1 MGRDWLLAPSW
12 GAERTKTEVGTHN
25 FIFNCRYPVNLIVS
39 IGQYSSE
46 DGTVSEDQMVSVA
59 DEAAYLAKSAGKNC
73 VVVKA
78 PA

>member
-1 MGRDWLLAPSW
+1 M

-25 FIFNCRYPVNLIVS
+25 LIFNWRYPVNLIVS

-46 DGTVSEDQMVSVA
+46 DGTVSEDQMVCVA
-59 DEAAYLAKSAGKNC
+59 DEAAYAKSAGKNC